1 MKKYKVWTT
10 TKKYFDTLAAAMEY
24 ANNYFACTGEIVAI
38 TEYKARKR

>member
-10 TKKYFDTLAAAMEY
+10 TRKYFDTLAAATEY
-24 ANNYFACTGEIVAI
+24 ANKHFNKTGDIVAI